1 MKGLEILTDKI
12 RIEDTPLT
20 DEEQNELKKQIKE
33 ASKEDC
39 VVTLVETQLYIYTP
53 IIQKELQHCH
63 LAL

>member
-1 MKGLEILTDKI
+1 MQEIVEELEILTDKI

-33 ASKEDC
+33 ATKEDC

-53 IIQKELQHCH
+53 IIQKELQQ
-63 LAL
+63 

>member
-1 MKGLEILTDKI
+1 MEELEILTDKI

-39 VVTLVETQLYIYTP
+39 VVTLVKTQLYIYTP
-53 IIQKELQHCH
+53 IIQKELQHCR
-63 LAL
+63 LVL